1 VVYFQFAWRYFRSK
15 KTTNAINVISWVS
28 ISAIAVGTAALL
40 IILSVFNGFEGFIKD
55 LYNSFYP
62 EIKITAS
69 SGKTFE
75 SNYTI
80 IKSLKEIDGIK
91 AVSYCLEEKVLLNYG
106 EDQAIVTLKGVDSQY
121 NAVTQLTKSIN
132 YGMMDFSSNPNVI
145 VLGLGIANKLGAS
158 EQSLLPV
165 TGYAFRNTKGY
176 NLNAINTFSQA
187 DFAVQ
192 GVFYLQDDIDETYA
206 FAPLSTVQNLLGKS
220 ESYSSIEIAL
230 KEGVNSEKI
239 QRQLKEALANQELTI
254 ATRYEQNKTLFMI
267 LSSERWAVYAILS
280 LMLFIASFN
289 IIGCLAMLILEKR
302 KDIAILRTMGG
313 QQVFIKKVFLST
325 SVLIALIG
333 AGLGSLL
340 AILFSV
346 LQKNYGFLKLGD
358 DNFLVESYPVEMHW
372 QDFVLI
378 IVTVVIISLVSGYW
392 PAKKAAEG
400 AIELR
405 VR

>member
-1 VVYFQFAWRYFRSK
+1 MYFKFAWRYFRSK

-62 EIKITAS
+62 EIKITAG

-80 IKSLKEIDGIK
+80 IKSLDEIDGIK

-121 NAVTQLTKSIN
+121 NTVTQLSNSIN
-132 YGMMDFSSNPNVI
+132 YGKMDFSENKNVI

-158 EQSLLPV
+158 EQSLMPV
-165 TGYAFRNTKGY
+165 TSYAFRNTKGY
-176 NLNAINTFSQA
+176 NLNAINSFSQA

-192 GVFYLQDDIDETYA
+192 GVFYLQDEIDETYA
-206 FAPLSTVQNLLGKS
+206 FAPLATVQNLLGKS
-220 ESYSSIEIAL
+220 ASFSSIEIAL
-230 KEGVNSEKI
+230 DEGLSPAKV
-239 QRQLKEALANQELTI
+239 QRQLQNKLSKKGLNI

-302 KDIAILRTMGG
+302 KDIAILKTMGG
-313 QQVFIKKVFLST
+313 QQIFIQKVFLST

-333 AGLGSLL
+333 AGLGSLI

-358 DNFLVESYPVEMHW
+358 DNFLVESYPVDMHW

-378 IVTVVIISLVSGYW
+378 IITVVIIALISGYW

>member
-1 VVYFQFAWRYFRSK
+1 
-15 KTTNAINVISWVS
+15 VS

-62 EIKITAS
+62 EIKITAG

-80 IKSLKEIDGIK
+80 IKSLDEIDGIK

-121 NAVTQLTKSIN
+121 NTVTQLSKSIN
-132 YGMMDFSSNPNVI
+132 YGKMDFSANKNVI

-158 EQSLLPV
+158 EQSLMPV
-165 TGYAFRNTKGY
+165 TSYAFRNTKGY
-176 NLNAINTFSQA
+176 NLNAINSFSQA

-192 GVFYLQDDIDETYA
+192 GVFYLQDEIDETYA
-206 FAPLSTVQNLLGKS
+206 FAPLATVQNLLGKS
-220 ESYSSIEIAL
+220 ASFSSIEIAL
-230 KEGVNSEKI
+230 DEGLSPAKV
-239 QRQLKEALANQELTI
+239 QRQLQNKLSKKGLNI

-302 KDIAILRTMGG
+302 KDIAILKTMGG
-313 QQVFIKKVFLST
+313 QQIFIQKVFLST

-333 AGLGSLL
+333 AGLGSLI

-358 DNFLVESYPVEMHW
+358 DNFLVESYPVDMHW

-378 IVTVVIISLVSGYW
+378 IITVVIIALISGYW

>member
-80 IKSLKEIDGIK
+80 IKSLKELDGIK

-176 NLNAINTFSQA
+176 NLNAINSFSQA

-192 GVFYLQDDIDETYA
+192 GVFYLQDEIDEKYA
-206 FAPLSTVQNLLGKS
+206 FAPLNTVQNLLGKS

>member
-1 VVYFQFAWRYFRSK
+1 VYFQFAWRYFRSK

-80 IKSLKEIDGIK
+80 IKSLKELDGIK

-176 NLNAINTFSQA
+176 NLNAINSFSQA

-192 GVFYLQDDIDETYA
+192 GVFYLQDEIDETYA
-206 FAPLSTVQNLLGKS
+206 FAPLSIVQNLLGKS

-346 LQKNYGFLKLGD
+346 LQKKYGFLKLGD
-358 DNFLVESYPVEMHW
+358 DNFLVESYPVDMHW

>member
-1 VVYFQFAWRYFRSK
+1 
-15 KTTNAINVISWVS
+15 VS

-62 EIKITAS
+62 EIKITAG

-80 IKSLKEIDGIK
+80 IKSLDEIDGIK

-121 NAVTQLTKSIN
+121 NTVTQLSNSIN
-132 YGMMDFSSNPNVI
+132 YGKMDFSANKNVI

-158 EQSLLPV
+158 EQSLMPV
-165 TGYAFRNTKGY
+165 TSYAFRNTKGY
-176 NLNAINTFSQA
+176 NLNAINSFSQA

-192 GVFYLQDDIDETYA
+192 GVFYLQDEIDETYA
-206 FAPLSTVQNLLGKS
+206 FAPLATVQNLLGKS
-220 ESYSSIEIAL
+220 ASFSSIEIAL
-230 KEGVNSEKI
+230 DEGLSPAKV
-239 QRQLKEALANQELTI
+239 QRQLQNKLSKKGLNI

-302 KDIAILRTMGG
+302 KDIAILKTMGG
-313 QQVFIKKVFLST
+313 QQIFIQKVFLST

-333 AGLGSLL
+333 AGLGSLI

-358 DNFLVESYPVEMHW
+358 DNFLVESYPVDMHW

-378 IVTVVIISLVSGYW
+378 IITVVIIALISGYW

>member
-1 VVYFQFAWRYFRSK
+1 MVYFQFAWRYFRSK

>member
-1 VVYFQFAWRYFRSK
+1 MYFKFAWRYFRSK

-62 EIKITAS
+62 EIKITAG

-80 IKSLKEIDGIK
+80 IKSLDEIDGIK

-121 NAVTQLTKSIN
+121 NTVTQLSNSIN
-132 YGMMDFSSNPNVI
+132 YGKMDFSANKNVI

-158 EQSLLPV
+158 EQSLMPV
-165 TGYAFRNTKGY
+165 TSYAFRNTKGY
-176 NLNAINTFSQA
+176 NLNAINSFSQA

-192 GVFYLQDDIDETYA
+192 GVFYLQDEIDETYA
-206 FAPLSTVQNLLGKS
+206 FAPLATVQNLLGKS
-220 ESYSSIEIAL
+220 ASFSSIEIAL
-230 KEGVNSEKI
+230 DEGLSPAKV
-239 QRQLKEALANQELTI
+239 QRQLQNKLSKKGLNI

-302 KDIAILRTMGG
+302 KDIAILKTMGG
-313 QQVFIKKVFLST
+313 QQIFIQKVFLST

-333 AGLGSLL
+333 AGLGSLI

-358 DNFLVESYPVEMHW
+358 DNFLVESYPVDMHW

-378 IVTVVIISLVSGYW
+378 IITVVIIALISGYW

>member
-1 VVYFQFAWRYFRSK
+1 MVYFQFAWRYFRSK

-80 IKSLKEIDGIK
+80 IKSLKELDGIK

-176 NLNAINTFSQA
+176 NLNAINSFSQA

-192 GVFYLQDDIDETYA
+192 GVFYLQDEIDETYA
-206 FAPLSTVQNLLGKS
+206 FAPLSIVQNLLGKS

-346 LQKNYGFLKLGD
+346 LQKKYGFLKLGD
-358 DNFLVESYPVEMHW
+358 DNFLVESYPVDMHW

>member
-1 VVYFQFAWRYFRSK
+1 MVYFQFAWRYFRSK

-80 IKSLKEIDGIK
+80 IKSIKELEGIK

-176 NLNAINTFSQA
+176 NLNAINSFSQA

-192 GVFYLQDDIDETYA
+192 GVFYLQDEIDETYA
-206 FAPLSTVQNLLGKS
+206 FAPLATVQNLLGKS

-239 QRQLKEALANQELTI
+239 QRQLKETLANQELTI

>member
-1 VVYFQFAWRYFRSK
+1 MYFKFAWRYFRSK

-62 EIKITAS
+62 EIKITAG

-80 IKSLKEIDGIK
+80 IKSLDEIDGIK

-121 NAVTQLTKSIN
+121 NTVTQLSKSIN
-132 YGMMDFSSNPNVI
+132 YGKMDFSANKNVI

-158 EQSLLPV
+158 EQSLMPV
-165 TGYAFRNTKGY
+165 TSYAFRNTKGY
-176 NLNAINTFSQA
+176 NLNAINSFSQA

-192 GVFYLQDDIDETYA
+192 GVFYLQDEIDETYA
-206 FAPLSTVQNLLGKS
+206 FAPLATVQNLLGKPAS
-220 ESYSSIEIAL
+220 FSSIEIAL
-230 KEGVNSEKI
+230 DEGLSPAKV
-239 QRQLKEALANQELTI
+239 QRQLQNKLSKKGLNI

-302 KDIAILRTMGG
+302 KDIAILKTMGG
-313 QQVFIKKVFLST
+313 QQIFIQKVFLST

-333 AGLGSLL
+333 AGLGSLI

-358 DNFLVESYPVEMHW
+358 DNFLVESYPVDMHW

-378 IVTVVIISLVSGYW
+378 IITVVIIALISGYW

>member
-1 VVYFQFAWRYFRSK
+1 MYFQFAWRYFRSK

-62 EIKITAS
+62 EIKITAG

-80 IKSLKEIDGIK
+80 IKSLDEIDGIK

-121 NAVTQLTKSIN
+121 NTVTQLSNSIN
-132 YGMMDFSSNPNVI
+132 YGKMDFSENKNVI

-158 EQSLLPV
+158 EQSLMPV
-165 TGYAFRNTKGY
+165 TSYAFRNTKGY
-176 NLNAINTFSQA
+176 NLNAINSFSQA

-192 GVFYLQDDIDETYA
+192 GVFYLQDEIDETYA
-206 FAPLSTVQNLLGKS
+206 FAPLATVQNLIGKS
-220 ESYSSIEIAL
+220 ASFSSIEIAL
-230 KEGVNSEKI
+230 DEGLSPAKV
-239 QRQLKEALANQELTI
+239 QRQLQNKLSKKGLNI

-302 KDIAILRTMGG
+302 KDIAILKTMGG
-313 QQVFIKKVFLST
+313 QQIFIQKVFLST

-333 AGLGSLL
+333 AGLGSLI

-358 DNFLVESYPVEMHW
+358 DNFLVESYPVDMHW

-378 IVTVVIISLVSGYW
+378 IITVVIIALISGYW

>member
-1 VVYFQFAWRYFRSK
+1 MVYFQFAWRYFRSK

-80 IKSLKEIDGIK
+80 IKSLKELDGIK

-176 NLNAINTFSQA
+176 NLNAINSFSQA

-192 GVFYLQDDIDETYA
+192 GVFYLQDEIDEKYA
-206 FAPLSTVQNLLGKS
+206 FAPLNTVQNLLGKS

>member
-1 VVYFQFAWRYFRSK
+1 VYFQFAWRYFRSK